1 MGRIISMI
9 KRIMSFKYDDWRHI
23 FFLLKNVAKNF
34 FKGDFHEASDALYW
48 IRVHLS
54 FDSNKVK

>member
-1 MGRIISMI
+1 MI
-9 KRIMSFKYDDWRHI
+9 KRITSFKNDDWRHI